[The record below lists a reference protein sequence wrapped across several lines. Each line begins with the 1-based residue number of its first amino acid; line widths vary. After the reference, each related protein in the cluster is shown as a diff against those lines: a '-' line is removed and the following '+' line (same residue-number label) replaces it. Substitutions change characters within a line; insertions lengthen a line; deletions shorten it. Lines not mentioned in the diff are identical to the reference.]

1 MTAIVMSCITNMEG
15 APDLGQAFEEHFRC
29 VKTSVEAVTRSVP
42 HSGDLLTLYIQLQ
55 FDCRG
60 MPNAVKG
67 IKIGRY
73 SAKHRDIQCVA
84 EVPRTDFATQRE
96 KRPYLLAR
104 VREVIL
110 RVEAN
115 LRGNVINNTAGILS
129 RLTDDLV
136 SS

>member
-1 MTAIVMSCITNMEG
+1 MTAIVMSCITNMED
-15 APDLGQAFEEHFRC
+15 APDLGHEFEEHFRY
-29 VKTSVEAVTRSVP
+29 VKTSVEAVARAVP

-67 IKIGRY
+67 LRIGRY

-84 EVPRTDFATQRE
+84 EVPRNDFATQRE
-96 KRPYLLAR
+96 KGPYLLGR
-104 VREVIL
+104 VKEVVL
-110 RVEAN
+110 RVEGS
-115 LRGNVINNTAGILS
+115 LRGSVINNTAAILS
-129 RLTDDLV
+129 RLTDDSV